1 MILEP
6 KKTTVAYRCPEC
18 GAGVLS
24 VVDIFALSANRV
36 KLKCDCGKSE
46 MDVVIQNDDKIRLTV
61 PCIFCRKPH
70 VFTVNKQIFY
80 GRDLF
85 VLPCPYSDINICFM
99 GDSNHVKAEVARS
112 ELELLDMLEENG
124 ISDFSAF
131 DGDDEMLPD
140 PQVFEIIMFVI
151 HDLEAEGKIFC
162 RCHDGEGDYDAEVTD
177 DGVRVFCRKCGAE
190 RIVPTDSLIG
200 AHDFLNCDSLTLE

>member
-1 MILEP
+1 MPRKPYAAYTEIGVMCRKSERCGFMILEP

-24 VVDIFALSANRV
+24 IVGMFSLSANRL

-46 MDVVIQNDDKIRLTV
+46 LDVVLQDDKVRLTV
-61 PCIFCRKPH
+61 PCIFCRKTH

-85 VLPCPYSDINICFM
+85 VITCPYSDINICFM
-99 GDSNHVKAEVARS
+99 GEENHVRAELARS

-131 DGDDEMLPD
+131 GGDGEVLPD
-140 PQVFEIIMFVI
+140 PDEVMDVRWVSAD
-151 HDLEAEGKIFC
+151 DLSAELA
-162 RCHDGEGDYDAEVTD
+162 RD
-177 DGVRVFCRKCGAE
+177 
-190 RIVPTDSLIG
+190 PDSFAAWFITAAPMVL
-200 AHDFLNCDSLTLE
+200 ARLA

>member
-24 VVDIFALSANRV
+24 IVGMFSLSANRL

-46 MDVVIQNDDKIRLTV
+46 LDVVLQDDKVRLTV

-85 VLPCPYSDINICFM
+85 VIPCPYSDINICFM
-99 GDSNHVKAEVARS
+99 GEENHVRAELARS

-131 DGDDEMLPD
+131 GGDGEVLPD

-151 HDLEAEGKIFC
+151 HDLEAEGKIYC
-162 RCHDGEGDYDAEVTD
+162 RCPDGEGEYDAEMTD
-177 DGVRVFCRKCGAE
+177 GGIRIFCRKCGAQS
-190 RIVPTDSLIG
+190 IIPTDSLIG
-200 AHDFLNCDSLTLE
+200 AHDFLNSAPPPPE

>member
-24 VVDIFALSANRV
+24 IVGMFSLSANRL

-46 MDVVIQNDDKIRLTV
+46 LDVVLQDDKVRLTV

-80 GRDLF
+80 GRDL
-85 VLPCPYSDINICFM
+85 VVIPCPYSDINICCM
-99 GDSNHVKAEVARS
+99 GEENHVRAELARS

-131 DGDDEMLPD
+131 GGDGEVLPD

-151 HDLEAEGKIFC
+151 HDLEAEGKIYC
-162 RCHDGEGDYDAEVTD
+162 RCPDGEGEYDAEMTD
-177 DGVRVFCRKCGAE
+177 GGIRIFCRKCGAQS
-190 RIVPTDSLIG
+190 IIPTDSLIG
-200 AHDFLNCDSLTLE
+200 AHDFLNCDSLHLE

>member
-1 MILEP
+1 MILES

-24 VVDIFALSANRV
+24 MVDIFSLSANRV
-36 KLKCDCGKSE
+36 KLKCDCGKSDL
-46 MDVVIQNDDKIRLTV
+46 DVVIQSDGKIRLTV

-99 GDSNHVKAEVARS
+99 GDSNHVKAELARS
-112 ELELLDMLEENG
+112 AD
-124 ISDFSAF
+124 
-131 DGDDEMLPD
+131 
-140 PQVFEIIMFVI
+140 
-151 HDLEAEGKIFC
+151 
-162 RCHDGEGDYDAEVTD
+162 
-177 DGVRVFCRKCGAE
+177 
-190 RIVPTDSLIG
+190 
-200 AHDFLNCDSLTLE
+200 

>member
-18 GAGVLS
+18 GNGVLS
-24 VVDIFALSANRV
+24 IVGMFSLSANRL

-46 MDVVIQNDDKIRLTV
+46 LDVVLQDDKVRLTV

-99 GDSNHVKAEVARS
+99 GEENHVRAELARS
-112 ELELLDMLEENG
+112 ELELLDMLEKNG

-131 DGDDEMLPD
+131 AGDGDVLPD

-151 HDLEAEGKIFC
+151 HDLEAEGKIYC
-162 RCHDGEGDYDAEVTD
+162 RCADGEGDYDAEMTD
-177 DGVRVFCRKCGAE
+177 GGIRVSCKKCGAE
-190 RIVPTDSLIG
+190 KLIPTDSLIG
-200 AHDFLNCDSLTLE
+200 AHDFLNCDSLRLV

>member
-24 VVDIFALSANRV
+24 IVGMFSLSANRL

-46 MDVVIQNDDKIRLTV
+46 LDVVLQDDKVRLTV

-85 VLPCPYSDINICFM
+85 VIPCPYSDINICFM
-99 GDSNHVKAEVARS
+99 GEENHVRAELARS

-131 DGDDEMLPD
+131 GGDGEVLPD
-140 PQVFEIIMFVI
+140 PQVFEIIMFVV
-151 HDLEAEGKIFC
+151 HDLEAEGKIYC
-162 RCHDGEGDYDAEVTD
+162 RCPDGEGEYDAEMTD
-177 DGVRVFCRKCGAE
+177 GGIRIFCRKCGAQS
-190 RIVPTDSLIG
+190 IIPTDSLIG
-200 AHDFLNCDSLTLE
+200 AHDFLNCDSLHLE

>member
-46 MDVVIQNDDKIRLTV
+46 MDVVIQSDDKIRLTV

-85 VLPCPYSDINICFM
+85 VLPPVLGYK
-99 GDSNHVKAEVARS
+99 H
-112 ELELLDMLEENG
+112 LLHGGLQ
-124 ISDFSAF
+124 
-131 DGDDEMLPD
+131 PR
-140 PQVFEIIMFVI
+140 
-151 HDLEAEGKIFC
+151 EGGG
-162 RCHDGEGDYDAEVTD
+162 RQ
-177 DGVRVFCRKCGAE
+177 E
-190 RIVPTDSLIG
+190 R
-200 AHDFLNCDSLTLE
+200 A

>member
-6 KKTTVAYRCPEC
+6 KKTTVAYRCLSC

-24 VVDIFALSANRV
+24 VVDIFALSANRI
-36 KLKCDCGKSE
+36 KLKCDCGGSE
-46 MDVVIQNDDKIRLTV
+46 MDVVIQNDGKIRLTV

-70 VFTVNKQIFY
+70 IFTVNRELFY

-112 ELELLDMLEENG
+112 ELELLDMLEKNG
-124 ISDFSAF
+124 ISDLSVF
-131 DGDDEMLPD
+131 DGDDEVLPD
-140 PQVFEIIMFVI
+140 PQVLDIVMFVI
-151 HDLEAEGKIFC
+151 HDLDAEGKISC
-162 RCHDGEGDYDAEVTD
+162 RCSDNDGDYDVDVTD
-177 DGVRVFCRKCGAE
+177 KGIRIHCRKCGAE
-190 RIVPTDSLIG
+190 QTVSADSLIG
-200 AHDFLNCDSLTLE
+200 AYDFLNCDSLTLE

>member
-24 VVDIFALSANRV
+24 MVGMFSLSANRL

-46 MDVVIQNDDKIRLTV
+46 LDVVLHDDKVRLTV

-70 VFTVNKQIFY
+70 VFNVNKQIFY
-80 GRDLF
+80 GRDIF
-85 VLPCPYSDINICFM
+85 VLSCPYSDINICLM
-99 GDSNHVKAEVARS
+99 GEENHVRAELARS

-124 ISDFSAF
+124 IGDFSVF
-131 DGDDEMLPD
+131 GSDGEMLPD

-162 RCHDGEGDYDAEVTD
+162 RCPDGEGDYDAEMTD
-177 DGVRVFCRKCGAE
+177 GGIRVICKKCGAE
-190 RIVPTDSLIG
+190 KIISTDSLIG
-200 AHDFLNCDSLTLE
+200 AHDFLNCESLRLV

>member
-1 MILEP
+1 MSLEP

-24 VVDIFALSANRV
+24 IVGMFSLSANRL

-46 MDVVIQNDDKIRLTV
+46 LDVVLQDDKVRLTV

-85 VLPCPYSDINICFM
+85 VIPCPYSDINICFM
-99 GDSNHVKAEVARS
+99 GEENHVRAELARS

-131 DGDDEMLPD
+131 GGDGEVLPD

-151 HDLEAEGKIFC
+151 HDLEAEGKIYC
-162 RCHDGEGDYDAEVTD
+162 RCPDGEGEYDAEMTD
-177 DGVRVFCRKCGAE
+177 GGIRIFCRKCGAQS
-190 RIVPTDSLIG
+190 IIPTDSLIG
-200 AHDFLNCDSLTLE
+200 AHDFLNCDSLHLE

>member
-24 VVDIFALSANRV
+24 IVGMFSLSANRL

-46 MDVVIQNDDKIRLTV
+46 LDVVLQDDKVRLTV

-85 VLPCPYSDINICFM
+85 VIPCPYSDINICFM
-99 GDSNHVKAEVARS
+99 GEENHVRAELARS

-131 DGDDEMLPD
+131 GGDGEVLTD

-151 HDLEAEGKIFC
+151 HDLEAEGKIYC
-162 RCHDGEGDYDAEVTD
+162 RCSDGEGEYDAEMTD
-177 DGVRVFCRKCGAE
+177 GGIRIFCKKCGAQS
-190 RIVPTDSLIG
+190 IIPTDSLIG
-200 AHDFLNCDSLTLE
+200 AHDFLNCDSLHLE

>member
-162 RCHDGEGDYDAEVTD
+162 RCHDGEGNYDAEVTD

>member
-1 MILEP
+1 
-6 KKTTVAYRCPEC
+6 
-18 GAGVLS
+18 
-24 VVDIFALSANRV
+24 
-36 KLKCDCGKSE
+36 
-46 MDVVIQNDDKIRLTV
+46 
-61 PCIFCRKPH
+61 
-70 VFTVNKQIFY
+70 
-80 GRDLF
+80 
-85 VLPCPYSDINICFM
+85 M

-162 RCHDGEGDYDAEVTD
+162 RCHDGEGDYDAEVKD

>member
-24 VVDIFALSANRV
+24 IVGMFSLSANRL

-46 MDVVIQNDDKIRLTV
+46 LDVVLQDDKVRLTV

-85 VLPCPYSDINICFM
+85 VIPCPYSDISICFM
-99 GDSNHVKAEVARS
+99 GEENHVRAELARS

-131 DGDDEMLPD
+131 GGDGEVLPD

-151 HDLEAEGKIFC
+151 HDLEAEGKIYC
-162 RCHDGEGDYDAEVTD
+162 RCPDGEGEYDAEMTD
-177 DGVRVFCRKCGAE
+177 GGIRIFCRKCGAQS
-190 RIVPTDSLIG
+190 IIPTDSLIG
-200 AHDFLNCDSLTLE
+200 AHDFLNCDSLHLE

>member
-24 VVDIFALSANRV
+24 VVDIFALSANRI

-112 ELELLDMLEENG
+112 ELELLDMLEQNG

-131 DGDDEMLPD
+131 DGDDEVLPD

-162 RCHDGEGDYDAEVTD
+162 RCPDGEGDYDAEVTD
-177 DGVRVFCRKCGAE
+177 AGVRVFCRKCGAE
-190 RIVPTDSLIG
+190 HIVPTDSLIG
-200 AHDFLNCDSLTLE
+200 AHDFLNCESLKLE

>member
-6 KKTTVAYRCPEC
+6 KKTTVAYRCPSC

-24 VVDIFALSANRV
+24 VVDIFALSANRI
-36 KLKCDCGKSE
+36 KLKCDCGGSE
-46 MDVVIQNDDKIRLTV
+46 MDVVIQNDGKIRLTV

-70 VFTVNKQIFY
+70 IFTVNRELFY

-112 ELELLDMLEENG
+112 ELELLDMLEKNG
-124 ISDFSAF
+124 ISDLSVF
-131 DGDDEMLPD
+131 DGDDEVLPD
-140 PQVFEIIMFVI
+140 PQVLDIVMFVI
-151 HDLEAEGKIFC
+151 HDLDAEGKISC
-162 RCHDGEGDYDAEVTD
+162 RCSDNDGDYDVDVTD
-177 DGVRVFCRKCGAE
+177 KGIRIHCRKCGAE
-190 RIVPTDSLIG
+190 KTVSADSSIG
-200 AHDFLNCDSLTLE
+200 AYDFLNCDSLTLE

>member
-24 VVDIFALSANRV
+24 IVGMFSLSANRL

-46 MDVVIQNDDKIRLTV
+46 LDVVLQDDKVRLTV

-85 VLPCPYSDINICFM
+85 VIPCPYSDINICFM
-99 GDSNHVKAEVARS
+99 GEENHVRAELARS

-131 DGDDEMLPD
+131 GGDGEVLPD

-151 HDLEAEGKIFC
+151 HDLEAEGKIYC
-162 RCHDGEGDYDAEVTD
+162 RCPDGEGEYDAEMTD
-177 DGVRVFCRKCGAE
+177 GGIRIFCRKCGAQS
-190 RIVPTDSLIG
+190 IIPTASLIG
-200 AHDFLNCDSLTLE
+200 AHDFLNCDSLHLE

>member
-24 VVDIFALSANRV
+24 IVGMFSLSANLL

-46 MDVVIQNDDKIRLTV
+46 LDVVLQDDKVRLTV

-85 VLPCPYSDINICFM
+85 VIPCPYSDINICFM
-99 GDSNHVKAEVARS
+99 GEENHVRAELARS

-131 DGDDEMLPD
+131 GGDGEVLPD

-151 HDLEAEGKIFC
+151 HDLEAEGKIYC
-162 RCHDGEGDYDAEVTD
+162 RCPDGEGEYDAEMTD
-177 DGVRVFCRKCGAE
+177 GGIRIFCRKCGAQS
-190 RIVPTDSLIG
+190 IIPTDSLIG
-200 AHDFLNCDSLTLE
+200 AHDFLNCDSLHLE

>member
-6 KKTTVAYRCPEC
+6 KKTTVAYRCPSC

-24 VVDIFALSANRV
+24 VVDIFVLSANRI

-46 MDVVIQNDDKIRLTV
+46 MDVVIQNDGKIRLNV

-70 VFTVNKQIFY
+70 IFTVNRQLFY

-112 ELELLDMLEENG
+112 ELELLDMLEKNG
-124 ISDFSAF
+124 IGDLSVF
-131 DGDDEMLPD
+131 DADDDVLPD
-140 PQVFEIIMFVI
+140 PQVLDIIMFVI
-151 HDLEAEGKIFC
+151 HDLDAEGKINC
-162 RCHDGEGDYDAEVTD
+162 RCDDADGDYDIEMTD
-177 DGVRVFCRKCGAE
+177 EGIRVFCRKCGAE
-190 RIVPTDSLIG
+190 KTISADSLIG
-200 AHDFLNCDSLTLE
+200 AYDFLNCESLSLE

>member
-24 VVDIFALSANRV
+24 IVGMFSLSANRL

-46 MDVVIQNDDKIRLTV
+46 LDVVLQDDKVRLTV

-85 VLPCPYSDINICFM
+85 VIPCPYSDINICFM
-99 GDSNHVKAEVARS
+99 GEENHVRAELARS

-131 DGDDEMLPD
+131 GGDGEVLPD

-151 HDLEAEGKIFC
+151 HDLKIMFKSRVDTLTVLSQISSFC
-162 RCHDGEGDYDAEVTD
+162 
-177 DGVRVFCRKCGAE
+177 
-190 RIVPTDSLIG
+190 S
-200 AHDFLNCDSLTLE
+200 S

>member
-46 MDVVIQNDDKIRLTV
+46 MDVVIQSDDKIRLTV

-70 VFTVNKQIFY
+70 VFTRPVRTSVPVFGYKHLLY
-80 GRDLF
+80 GGF
-85 VLPCPYSDINICFM
+85 QPC
-99 GDSNHVKAEVARS
+99 
-112 ELELLDMLEENG
+112 
-124 ISDFSAF
+124 
-131 DGDDEMLPD
+131 
-140 PQVFEIIMFVI
+140 
-151 HDLEAEGKIFC
+151 EGGGRQK
-162 RCHDGEGDYDAEVTD
+162 RA
-177 DGVRVFCRKCGAE
+177 
-190 RIVPTDSLIG
+190 
-200 AHDFLNCDSLTLE
+200 

>member
-46 MDVVIQNDDKIRLTV
+46 MDVVIQGDDKIRLTV

-112 ELELLDMLEENG
+112 ELDLLDMLEENG

>member
-1 MILEP
+1 M
-6 KKTTVAYRCPEC
+6 
-18 GAGVLS
+18 LS
-24 VVDIFALSANRV
+24 IVGMFSLSANRL

-46 MDVVIQNDDKIRLTV
+46 LDVVLLDDKVRLTV

-85 VLPCPYSDINICFM
+85 VIPCPYSDINICFM
-99 GDSNHVKAEVARS
+99 GEENHVRAELARS

-131 DGDDEMLPD
+131 GGDGEVLPD

-151 HDLEAEGKIFC
+151 HDLEAEGKIYC
-162 RCHDGEGDYDAEVTD
+162 RCPDGEGEYDAEMTD
-177 DGVRVFCRKCGAE
+177 GGIRIFCRKCGAQS
-190 RIVPTDSLIG
+190 IIPTDSLIG
-200 AHDFLNCDSLTLE
+200 AHDFLNCDSLHLE